1 MLPEAFPSGEG
12 AEQRE
17 ADEGRGAKTIRLHSV
32 ECSMPSYVCSAS
44 LRSHLPPGEG
54 IFHCGGVWA
63 DRVVRPYKD
72 SMKIHGIA
80 TPVTS
85 VTGSQ

>member
-1 MLPEAFPSGEG
+1 MLPEAFPG
-12 AEQRE
+12 
-17 ADEGRGAKTIRLHSV
+17 
-32 ECSMPSYVCSAS
+32 
-44 LRSHLPPGEG
+44 GEG
-54 IFHCGGVWA
+54 IFRCGGVWA
-63 DRVVRPYKD
+63 DRVVHPYKD